1 VDLHKIYD
9 LDNDMW
15 RTLAYLRALQDENL
29 DAALAVTRVLDEA
42 QKVFGQD
49 IGEVALMV
57 LERDG
62 EIKRKQRRTPDVY
75 PRNPRNRREA
85 TLGVKDVDNSR

>member
-1 VDLHKIYD
+1 
-9 LDNDMW
+9 
-15 RTLAYLRALQDENL
+15 
-29 DAALAVTRVLDEA
+29 VLDEA

-62 EIKRKQRRTPDVY
+62 EIKRKQRRTPDVH